1 MARLLYFAALA
12 ERVGKTSEDT
22 ELPAAVTT
30 VGALV
35 AWLRA
40 RGPSWEKALDPA
52 TLNVTVN
59 RQFATPE
66 SPVDNRAEI
75 GLISTRPR

>member
-12 ERVGKTSEDT
+12 ERVGKTSEDI
-22 ELPAAVTT
+22 ELPAPVAT

-35 AWLRA
+35 GWLRA
-40 RGPSWEKALDPA
+40 RGPAWEKALDPA
-52 TLNVTVN
+52 MLNVTVN

-66 SPVDNRAEI
+66 TPLDNRAEI
-75 GLISTRPR
+75 GLISTRSR